1 MRKVKE
7 DLNRFNLHIGFNY
20 TSLLYTSS
28 SSTANNSVKK
38 NNIRGK
44 IKTFSKNSRK
54 RLLKTVL
61 AVDLNKL
68 KSSEYNLYFVTLTY
82 QSDFFRD
89 VKNMRKVKEDLNR
102 FNLYI
107 RRKFSKIIPFYI
119 WRLEFTKKG
128 VPHFHL
134 LLPSCYDFKT
144 LKRIISKL
152 WVDCITANVDYDA
165 NIIKRMYKAAT
176 NIKLVKLKDTKKLIV
191 YLNKYMAKIDNT
203 LVNSDFIGRFWG
215 VYNRERYK
223 EFCLNILLSVKRNT
237 FYRIRRILVNLLNS
251 RLRFTN
257 TTFRYKLRYFYSGG
271 ITVFYLH
278 YLDFL
283 KIYSLFEK

>member
-1 MRKVKE
+1 MSRGSAAS
-7 DLNRFNLHIGFNY
+7 N
-20 TSLLYTSS
+20 
-28 SSTANNSVKK
+28 KK
-38 NNIRGK
+38 NNVRDK
-44 IKTFSKNSRK
+44 IKNFSKNSRK
-54 RLLKTVL
+54 RLLKAAL
-61 AVDLNKL
+61 AVNLDKLTSNK
-68 KSSEYNLYFVTLTY
+68 YNLYFVTLTY

-89 VKNMRKVKEDLNR
+89 VKDMKEIKKDLNR

-107 RRKFSKIIPFYI
+107 RRKFSKTIPFYI

-165 NIIKRMYKAAT
+165 NVIEKMYKAAT
-176 NIKLVKLKDTKKLIV
+176 NIKSVGLKENAKKLIT

-203 LVNSDFIGRFWG
+203 SVNSDFIGRLWG
-215 VYNRERYK
+215 VYNKERYK
-223 EFCLNILLSVKRNT
+223 EFCLNILLSVKKNT

>member
-1 MRKVKE
+1 MSRGSAAS
-7 DLNRFNLHIGFNY
+7 N
-20 TSLLYTSS
+20 
-28 SSTANNSVKK
+28 KK
-38 NNIRGK
+38 NNVRDK
-44 IKTFSKNSRK
+44 IKNFSKNSRK
-54 RLLKTVL
+54 RLLKAAL
-61 AVDLNKL
+61 AVNLDKLTSNK
-68 KSSEYNLYFVTLTY
+68 YNLYFVTLTY

-89 VKNMRKVKEDLNR
+89 VKDMKEIKKDLNR

-107 RRKFSKIIPFYI
+107 RRKFSKTIPFYI

-165 NIIKRMYKAAT
+165 NIIERMYKAAT
-176 NIKLVKLKDTKKLIV
+176 NIKLVKLESTKRLV
-191 YLNKYMAKIDNT
+191 TYLSKYMSKIDDT
-203 LVNSDFIGRFWG
+203 LGNSNFNSDFIGRFWG
-215 VYNRERYK
+215 IYNRECYK
-223 EFCLNILLSVKRNT
+223 EFCLNILFSVKRNT

-257 TTFRYKLRYFYSGG
+257 TTFRYKLRYFYGGG